1 MCVSWANLQRICSTT
16 PPLRRIHES
25 VYELDPDARKS
36 LEYQRTRST
45 DAIVDSLLPIPGG
58 SEHLIVKP
66 DGRVV
71 QGNTRIKVLEE
82 RGYPVNDLPREV
94 FE

>member
-1 MCVSWANLQRICSTT
+1 MN
-16 PPLRRIHES
+16 S
-25 VYELDPDARKS
+25 VPT
-36 LEYQRTRST
+36 LEKAWNTHRTRST
-45 DAIVDSLLPIPGG
+45 DEIVDSLRPVPGG

-71 QGNTRIKVLEE
+71 QANTRIKLLEE
-82 RGYPVNDLPREV
+82 RGYPVNYLPREV

>member
-1 MCVSWANLQRICSTT
+1 MHAGGGAR

-25 VYELDPDARKS
+25 VYEYDPVARKS
-36 LEYQRTRST
+36 LEYHRTRPT
-45 DAIVDSLLPIPGG
+45 EEIIESLRPVPGK

-66 DGRVV
+66 DGRIV

-82 RGYPVNDLPREV
+82 RGFPVNDLPREV

>member
-1 MCVSWANLQRICSTT
+1 V
-16 PPLRRIHES
+16 
-25 VYELDPDARKS
+25 
-36 LEYQRTRST
+36 
-45 DAIVDSLLPIPGG
+45 PGG

-71 QGNTRIKVLEE
+71 QGNTRIKVLGE
-82 RGYPVNDLPREV
+82 RGYPVNDLPREA

>member
-1 MCVSWANLQRICSTT
+1 MNWIPT
-16 PPLRRIHES
+16 PEKAWNTIGR
-25 VYELDPDARKS
+25 DPQRKS
-36 LEYQRTRST
+36 WTLSFRSR
-45 DAIVDSLLPIPGG
+45 G

-66 DGRVV
+66 DGRVL

-82 RGYPVNDLPREV
+82 RGYPANDLPRET